1 MFCSIKYLLAILTL
15 SCCHREDPAISSRRQ
30 EDRFLGAIEL
40 ADGETFHWGEQTLAI
55 QKLKTAGVAYS
66 LGDSALGMGDLWCS
80 SADYDK
86 ALALLGTLSDSNS
99 SGFHP
104 ARDFAGLTKEELRH
118 RASEVTLQKN
128 QTDAH
133 TSRRWEPATRPES
146 QSEGGQKPQT
156 KSEGRSP

>member
-15 SCCHREDPAISSRRQ
+15 SCCDREDPAISSRRH
-30 EDRFLGAIEL
+30 EDGFLGAIEL
-40 ADGETFHWGEQTLAI
+40 TDGETIHWGEQTLAI

-66 LGDSALGMGDLWCS
+66 LGDSALGMADLWCS
-80 SADYDK
+80 SADFDR

-118 RASEVTLQKN
+118 RTSEVALQKN
-128 QTDAH
+128 QTDA
-133 TSRRWEPATRPES
+133 EQACAGQPATRS
-146 QSEGGQKPQT
+146 QS
-156 KSEGRSP
+156 KSEGSDKPQPQAEGRSR